1 MEVIEIVSYYLYEDT
16 KRLEITFRTFT
27 DSEDEVRND
36 IINLDYAKEFGYD
49 LISESL
55 SFFDLLEFEDVED
68 DDDDDFQTIDEDVL
82 MSFLNEYYIVYPDKL
97 PKSEIL

>member
-36 IINLDYAKEFGYD
+36 IINLDYAKEFGYN
-49 LISESL
+49 LINESL
-55 SFFDLLEFEDVED
+55 SFFDMSEFDDENEEDEE
-68 DDDDDFQTIDEDVL
+68 DFQTIDEDIL

-97 PKSEIL
+97 PKSEFL